1 MVAAAPSVA
10 ACLACH
16 GGASAVEH
24 VRRASLITCGRFER
38 GTERRQAHSV
48 GDRRGTRGGCC
59 RTQPTRRPGSRGTR
73 AGRRV
78 RQRALAERRREM
90 HARAMVMKPH
100 MSTRA
105 ARGGGAGRSTHERCP
120 YRPDRTGRQ
129 SSGEERVKEVRSV
142 RIWLDSCWAVLW
154 RLCGGSLESCRD
166 STCRGRR
173 WSDTHDVRCSSSAAP
188 YSLACPRHIMMR
200 WHSCD
205 RSAGISSAD
214 RPVCSAR
221 SDRWPS
227 ARAVHRRLRHP
238 RSDCEADG
246 CASSEECRGP
256 AAGIHVSYSFCS

>member
-1 MVAAAPSVA
+1 MLADAA
-10 ACLACH
+10 
-16 GGASAVEH
+16 
-24 VRRASLITCGRFER
+24 
-38 GTERRQAHSV
+38 
-48 GDRRGTRGGCC
+48 
-59 RTQPTRRPGSRGTR
+59 TRRPGRRGTR

-78 RQRALAERRREM
+78 RQRPLAERDA
-90 HARAMVMKPH
+90 HAPWLCGLM

-120 YRPDRTGRQ
+120 YRPDRAGRQ
-129 SSGEERVKEVRSV
+129 SSGEERVKGVRSV

-154 RLCGGSLESCRD
+154 RLCGGSLESCRG

-173 WSDTHDVRCSSSAAP
+173 WSDTHVCCGSSAAP

-200 WHSCD
+200 WHSHT
-205 RSAGISSAD
+205 SNAGISSAA

-227 ARAVHRRLRHP
+227 ARAVHWRLRHP

-246 CASSEECRGP
+246 CATSEECRVQ
-256 AAGIHVSYSFCS
+256 AAGLSDSPKFCS